1 MGTAPERLP
10 RCYRRRALALAMSI
24 LSANPAVRRREE
36 AFLVRARLE
45 AIDAKLDKLVVM
57 GKGVAPATPAP
68 AFSAANIEEVGKLLV
83 EGRMIRLPA
92 HARLTVTTT
101 IEEVRSKIFGTSEVF
116 THTADQIHTKLLR
129 PMTILECLE
138 AGLIRRIPNGWAWS
152 EMTYER
158 LSASA

>member
-1 MGTAPERLP
+1 M
-10 RCYRRRALALAMSI
+10 I
-24 LSANPAVRRREE
+24 HSATPSVNRREE
-36 AFLVRARLE
+36 RLLRE
-45 AIDAKLDKLVVM
+45 RLAAIDGKLDKMVVE
-57 GKGVAPATPAP
+57 GGAKAPPTPP

-83 EGRMIRLPA
+83 DGRMIRLPA